1 MPEEKLL
8 QPVAPPERLASLDVL
23 RGFAV
28 LGILLVNIQ
37 GVSMVF
43 AAYLN
48 PTAFGDLTGLNRWAW
63 MLTHVLGDQKFM
75 TIFSLLFGAGIL
87 LVTSK
92 AESKGLPPAGLHYRR
107 IFWLFVIGLMHAYLL
122 WRGDILVAYAVCAV
136 WVYLFRKKK
145 PKTLLIPGAVFILV
159 PTILYLIF
167 SWSVPYWPPEAVE
180 SNLQMWAPPAERIAQ
195 EVAVYRGGWLQQMG
209 HRVPSAIAFQ
219 TFIFLIY
226 IGWRVTGV
234 MLIGMALFKWRVL
247 SAERSG
253 RFYRIMLAAGFGIGI
268 PLIVTGVVRNFAAG
282 WAWPYSMFI
291 GWQFNYLGSL
301 GMAAGYIA
309 LVMLLCRSARLPA
322 LRERLAAVG
331 RMAFTNYLLQSLICT
346 TLFYGHGFGL
356 FGKVQRWQQVLITVA
371 IWTTLLV
378 VSPLWLRRFRFG
390 PVEWL
395 WRTLTYRKAQPMRMP
410 RTAQVI
416 PDV

>member
-37 GVSMVF
+37 DFSMVF

-48 PTAFGDLTGLNRWAW
+48 PTAFGDLSGLNRWAW

-145 PKTLLIPGAVFILV
+145 PKTLLIAGAAFILI
-159 PTILYLIF
+159 PSLLYLFF

-180 SNLQMWAPPAERIAQ
+180 SNLQMWAPSAEQIAQ
-195 EVAVYRGGWLQQMG
+195 ELAIYRGGWLQQMG
-209 HRVPSAIAFQ
+209 SRVPSAVAFQ

-268 PLIVTGVVRNFAAG
+268 PLVAAGVVRNFSAG
-282 WAWPYSMFI
+282 WAWPYSMFV
-291 GWQFNYLGSL
+291 GWQFNYWGSL
-301 GMAAGYIA
+301 GVAAGYIA

-322 LRERLAAVG
+322 LRKRLAAVG

-356 FGKVQRWQQVLITVA
+356 FGKVQRWQQILITIVVWTILLA
-371 IWTTLLV
+371 I
-378 VSPLWLRRFRFG
+378 SPLWLRRFRFG

-395 WRTLTYRKAQPMRMP
+395 WRTLTYKRAQPMRTP
-410 RTAQVI
+410 CTAQVI

>member
-37 GVSMVF
+37 DFSMVF

-145 PKTLLIPGAVFILV
+145 PKTLLIAGAVFILV

>member
-1 MPEEKLL
+1 MPEEKHL
-8 QPVAPPERLASLDVL
+8 QPVAPPERMASLDVL

-37 GVSMVF
+37 DFSMVF

-75 TIFSLLFGAGIL
+75 TIFSLLFGAGIF

-145 PKTLLIPGAVFILV
+145 PKTLLIAGAAFILV
-159 PTILYLIF
+159 PTLLYLIF

-180 SNLQMWAPPAERIAQ
+180 SNLQMWAPPAERIAH
-195 EVAVYRGGWLQQMG
+195 EVAVYRGGWLRQMG

-301 GMAAGYIA
+301 GVAAGYIA

-371 IWTTLLV
+371 IWTILLV

-395 WRTLTYRKAQPMRMP
+395 WRTLTYKKAQPMRMP

>member
-1 MPEEKLL
+1 MPEKQLL

-37 GVSMVF
+37 DFSMVF

-48 PTAFGDLTGLNRWAW
+48 PTAYGDLTGLNRWAW
-63 MLTHVLGDQKFM
+63 ILTHVLGDQKFM

-107 IFWLFVIGLMHAYLL
+107 IFWLFVIGMMHAYLL

-145 PKTLLIPGAVFILV
+145 PKTLLIAGAAFILV
-159 PTILYLIF
+159 PALLYLLF

-180 SNLQMWAPPAERIAQ
+180 SNIQMWAPPAERIAH

-209 HRVPSAIAFQ
+209 LRVPSAIAFQ

-253 RFYRIMLAAGFGIGI
+253 RFYGIMLAAGFGIGI

-282 WAWPYSMFI
+282 WAWPYSMFV

-301 GMAAGYIA
+301 GIAAGYIA

-356 FGKVQRWQQVLITVA
+356 FGKVQRWQQVLITIA
-371 IWTTLLV
+371 IWTILLV
-378 VSPLWLRRFRFG
+378 ISPPWLRRFRFG

-395 WRTLTYRKAQPMRMP
+395 WRTLTYKKAQPMRMP
-410 RTAQVI
+410 RAAQVI

>member
-1 MPEEKLL
+1 MPEKKLL

-37 GVSMVF
+37 DFSMVF

-145 PKTLLIPGAVFILV
+145 PKTLLIAGAAFILV
-159 PTILYLIF
+159 PTLLYLIF

-180 SNLQMWAPPAERIAQ
+180 SNLQMWAPPAEQIAQ
-195 EVAVYRGGWLQQMG
+195 EVAVYRGGWLRQMG

-253 RFYRIMLAAGFGIGI
+253 RFYRTMLAAGFGIGI

-291 GWQFNYLGSL
+291 GWQFNYWGSL
-301 GMAAGYIA
+301 GVAAGYIA
-309 LVMLLCRSARLPA
+309 LVMLLCKSDWLAA
-322 LRERLAAVG
+322 LRKRLAAVG

-356 FGKVQRWQQVLITVA
+356 FGKVQRWQQVLITIAV
-371 IWTTLLV
+371 WTILLIF
-378 VSPLWLRRFRFG
+378 SPLWLQRFRFG

-395 WRTLTYRKAQPMRMP
+395 WRTLTYRKAQPMRAPRAMP
-410 RTAQVI
+410 APRA
-416 PDV
+416 D

>member
-37 GVSMVF
+37 DFSMVF

-145 PKTLLIPGAVFILV
+145 PKTLLIAGAAFILV
-159 PTILYLIF
+159 PTLLYLIF

-180 SNLQMWAPPAERIAQ
+180 SNLQMWAPPAERIAH

-268 PLIVTGVVRNFAAG
+268 PLVVTGVVRNFAAG

-291 GWQFNYLGSL
+291 GWQFNYWGSL
-301 GMAAGYIA
+301 GVAAGYIA

-371 IWTTLLV
+371 IWTILLV
-378 VSPLWLRRFRFG
+378 ISPLWLRRFRFG

-395 WRTLTYRKAQPMRMP
+395 WRTLTYKKAQPMRMP

-416 PDV
+416 PGA

>member
-8 QPVAPPERLASLDVL
+8 QPIAPSERLASLDVL

-37 GVSMVF
+37 DFSMVF

-48 PTAFGDLTGLNRWAW
+48 PTAYGDLTGLNRWAW

-107 IFWLFVIGLMHAYLL
+107 IFWLFVIGMMHAYLL

-145 PKTLLIPGAVFILV
+145 PKTLLIAGAAFILV
-159 PTILYLIF
+159 PALIYLLF

-180 SNLQMWAPPAERIAQ
+180 SNIQMWAPPAERIAH

-209 HRVPSAIAFQ
+209 LRVPSAIAFQ

-253 RFYRIMLAAGFGIGI
+253 RFYGIMLAAGFGIGI

-282 WAWPYSMFI
+282 WAWPYSMFV

-371 IWTTLLV
+371 IWTILLV
-378 VSPLWLRRFRFG
+378 ISPLWLRRFRFG

-395 WRTLTYRKAQPMRMP
+395 WRTLTYRKSQPLRISRP
-410 RTAQVI
+410 TQVV
-416 PDV
+416 PGV

>member
-37 GVSMVF
+37 DFSMVF

-145 PKTLLIPGAVFILV
+145 PKTLLIAGAAFILI
-159 PTILYLIF
+159 PTLLYLLF

-180 SNLQMWAPPAERIAQ
+180 SNLQMWAPSAEQIAQ

-247 SAERSG
+247 SADKSG

-268 PLIVTGVVRNFAAG
+268 PLIVTGVVRNFSAG
-282 WAWPYSMFI
+282 WAWPYSMFV
-291 GWQFNYLGSL
+291 GWQFNYWGSL
-301 GMAAGYIA
+301 GVAAGYIA
-309 LVMLLCRSARLPA
+309 LVMLLCRSARLLA

-331 RMAFTNYLLQSLICT
+331 RIAFTNYLLQSLICT

-356 FGKVQRWQQVLITVA
+356 FGKVQRWQQVLITIVV
-371 IWTTLLV
+371 WTILLII
-378 VSPLWLRRFRFG
+378 SPLWLRRFRFG

-410 RTAQVI
+410 RTVQVI
-416 PDV
+416 PNV